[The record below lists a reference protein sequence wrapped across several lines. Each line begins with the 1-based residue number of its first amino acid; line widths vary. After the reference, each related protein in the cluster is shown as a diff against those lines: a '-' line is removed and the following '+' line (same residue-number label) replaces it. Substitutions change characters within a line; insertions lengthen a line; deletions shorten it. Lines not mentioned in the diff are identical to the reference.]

1 MPGEVDSVTGSVL
14 WGIVISQSWSS
25 LSIREFSLLL
35 FTFLA
40 STATVGLLDTST
52 RHGRLIGLMTRSAYR
67 SQTSCLLSPRMG
79 LPLALQSKLFGK
91 AFGYDLGWPDPL
103 IPNAPP
109 YLFVYAMSSITRIL
123 ELVDIHYQ
131 QRSVRP
137 VEVRKETLFQT
148 DFPIF
153 LLPILALQDFMIY

>member
-1 MPGEVDSVTGSVL
+1 
-14 WGIVISQSWSS
+14 
-25 LSIREFSLLL
+25 
-35 FTFLA
+35 
-40 STATVGLLDTST
+40 
-52 RHGRLIGLMTRSAYR
+52 
-67 SQTSCLLSPRMG
+67 
-79 LPLALQSKLFGK
+79 
-91 AFGYDLGWPDPL
+91 
-103 IPNAPP
+103 
-109 YLFVYAMSSITRIL
+109 MSSITRIL

>member
-1 MPGEVDSVTGSVL
+1 MIYFFLSSVKTDCTGGL
-14 WGIVISQSWSS
+14 TEQ
-25 LSIREFSLLL
+25 RE
-35 FTFLA
+35 
-40 STATVGLLDTST
+40 
-52 RHGRLIGLMTRSAYR
+52 
-67 SQTSCLLSPRMG
+67 QTG
-79 LPLALQSKLFGK
+79 
-91 AFGYDLGWPDPL
+91 
-103 IPNAPP
+103 APP

-153 LLPILALQDFMIY
+153 LLPILALQDLMIYYIFFHLIFYAYA